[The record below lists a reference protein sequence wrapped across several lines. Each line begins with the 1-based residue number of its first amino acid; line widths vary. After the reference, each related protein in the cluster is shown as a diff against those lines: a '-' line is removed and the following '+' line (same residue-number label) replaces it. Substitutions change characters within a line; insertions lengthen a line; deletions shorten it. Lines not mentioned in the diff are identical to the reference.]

1 MFITVSIYSTN
12 SNSLTNFLKF
22 FYKFKKNQ
30 VLKVKFYSIQSQ
42 RKKNFSFF
50 STLQSPHIN
59 KKSQEQFEYEMHT
72 KKLKIR
78 VSQISKFLAIWK
90 AVKTRLFPDIKVKTQ
105 FCFRNSAL
113 DPVLLTRITSDTFR
127 LATFFKPEVKCS
139 QSFSSPSP
147 TVHTFLK
154 LLDIQGEILLKSFP
168 ISLDSSVGRAKDW
181 KSLCR
186 QFKPVSKQ
194 NKTLVWKTLYEIY
207 QLI

>member
-1 MFITVSIYSTN
+1 MFIIVSIYSTN

-22 FYKFKKNQ
+22 FYKLKKNQ
-30 VLKVKFYSIQSQ
+30 VLKVKFYTTQSQ

-59 KKSQEQFEYEMHT
+59 KKSQEQFEYHVYN

-90 AVKTRLFPDIKVKTQ
+90 AVKTSRFPDIKVKTQ
-105 FCFRNSAL
+105 FCFKNLAL
-113 DPVLLTRITSDTFR
+113 DPALLTKINYDTFR
-127 LATFFKPEVKCS
+127 LAASSKPKVKCS
-139 QSFSSPSP
+139 VGFSSLNSRAY
-147 TVHTFLK
+147 TLLK
-154 LLDIQGEILLKSFP
+154 LLDIRGEILLKSL
-168 ISLDSSVGRAKDW
+168 SMGLGSSVGRAKDW

-194 NKTLVWKTLYEIY
+194 NKTLVW
-207 QLI
+207 